1 VSGRVERTD
10 RSVTD
15 IIEHALFIARE
26 QPDAAR
32 RFIDA
37 AEDAIAKLALMPGM
51 GAIRE
56 STDPKLAGLRHWPI
70 KGFRNFLIIYQPH
83 RDGIVVVRV
92 LPGAMNVDSAIGE

>member
-10 RSVTD
+10 RSVSD
-15 IIEHALFIARE
+15 IIEHALFIARD

-32 RFIDA
+32 RFVEA
-37 AEDAIAKLALMPGM
+37 TADAIEKLAIMPNM

-56 STDPKLAGLRHWPI
+56 SADPDLAGLRQWPI
-70 KGFRNFLIIYQPH
+70 KGFRNFLIIYYPL

-92 LPGAMNVDSAIGE
+92 LHGARDIDRSITE